1 MCFEVEQ
8 FRNTI
13 SKMLEV
19 GEGVMLH
26 SKIINDKAKGDITSF
41 MTEQAWCV
49 SLNVVVCTQLGN
61 KADLG

>member
-1 MCFEVEQ
+1 MYFEVEQ
-8 FRNTI
+8 FRKTV

-19 GEGVMLH
+19 GEGVILN
-26 SKIINDKAKGDITSF
+26 SKIINDKAKCDVTSF